1 MSKMNNLNELKC
13 EFYVP
18 MGRPG
23 SIVIK
28 APVILST
35 LKISIPINKKI
46 NFNSKCS
53 RIEIISNKISIK
65 KPKFNRDNR
74 LMINGYIHKYI
85 RYFYNDSNKDMER
98 NLEIKI
104 PINSEI
110 LINFD
115 QIPIYNPVSDKN
127 IFYEES
133 KAIRC
138 NFECVK
144 LINDCISQS
153 EYSYFN
159 DLLLELT
166 VTLTQIQNIFIP
178 EPDGDFVLITNNL
191 KSNQFKNNNSENK
204 NAHYLVGYDRG
215 RGLIANV
222 IEPNKR
228 I

>member
-1 MSKMNNLNELKC
+1 MSEMNKLNELKC
-13 EFYVP
+13 EYYIP
-18 MGRPG
+18 MGKPG

-28 APVILST
+28 APVVLST
-35 LKISIPINKKI
+35 LKISIPINKRI
-46 NFNSKCS
+46 NLNSKSS

-65 KPKFNRDNR
+65 KPKFNKDNR
-74 LMINGYIHKYI
+74 LVINGYIHKYI
-85 RYFYNDSNKDMER
+85 KYFNNNSNKNIGR

-115 QIPIYNPVSDKN
+115 QIPMYNPGSDKN

-133 KAIRC
+133 KVIKC

-144 LINDCISQS
+144 LISDRISQS

-159 DLLLELT
+159 DSLLELN

-191 KSNQFKNNNSENK
+191 KPNQFKNNRSENK
-204 NAHYLVGYDRG
+204 NTHYLVGYDSS
-215 RGLIANV
+215 RGLVANI
-222 IEPNKR
+222 IEPNKKK
-228 I
+228 